1 MNDEIKNGTLGTVNV
16 GKNTIE
22 VRVLATEGKTLTV
35 ENLKSGKTFT
45 TTEGR
50 LTVTAPAAEPQEAP
64 KAPKK
69 TTLLNIAIATIKAEG
84 KPLSAIEVIRKATET
99 GLFKPED
106 WGKTPS
112 QTLYSNLHK
121 EAKKPEPRLRKAEEK
136 GKWTLA

>member
-1 MNDEIKNGTLGTVNV
+1 MNDEIKNGTLGTVKV

-50 LTVTAPAAEPQEAP
+50 LTVTAPAP

-69 TTLLNIAIATIKAEG
+69 TTLLDIAIATIKAEG